1 MAIRIRDDMGRE
13 LTLFGRPRRIVSLVP
28 SETDTLFA
36 LGAGDRVVGRTS
48 YCEEPAERVAAI
60 PTVGGTKDVDAEAV
74 MALEPDLI
82 LANQE
87 ENARA
92 PLERLADRRLPLFVS
107 FPRRVGE
114 AVAHVA
120 RLARLLGV
128 EREPAAKALVGSGYR
143 AWREAEVAAA
153 GREPLA
159 VFVPIWLDPLMTF
172 NRDTYASD
180 LLRLAGARNVFAD
193 RDRKYPL
200 AADLALRSP
209 VAADRAATRDIRYP
223 RLRDEEIR
231 ERAPAAILLPD
242 EPYAFTAADARR
254 FAALA
259 IDPPPRITHV
269 SGRDLFWPGARTAG
283 ALTRLA
289 AVLEKR

>member
-1 MAIRIRDDMGRE
+1 MAIRVRDDMGRE
-13 LTLFGRPRRIVSLVP
+13 LTLFGPPRRIVSLVP

-48 YCEEPAERVAAI
+48 YCEEPVDQVAAI
-60 PTVGGTKDVDAEAV
+60 PVVGGTKNVDADAV
-74 MALEPDLI
+74 IELAPDLI

-107 FPRRVGE
+107 FPRRVGD

-128 EREPAAKALVGSGYR
+128 EREPAAKAVVATGYR
-143 AWREAEVAAA
+143 AWREAEAEAAKRQA
-153 GREPLA
+153 LA
-159 VFVPIWLDPLMTF
+159 VFVPIWLDPVMTF

-223 RLRDEEIR
+223 RIRDVEIR
-231 ERAPAAILLPD
+231 QRAPAAILLPD
-242 EPYAFTAADARR
+242 EPYAFSDADAQR
-254 FAALA
+254 FAALEL
-259 IDPPPRITHV
+259 DPPPRIACV
-269 SGRDLFWPGARTAG
+269 SGRDLFWPGARTAV
-283 ALTRLA
+283 ALERLA
-289 AVLEKR
+289 AVIWDL